1 MMDNEI
7 FLPRG
12 TSLSIGIWVQDAD
25 GQPYYDSGD
34 TVRFGVKYDPDDT
47 TYAVQK
53 TAAYDEDNGC
63 YVVTLV
69 PSDTASLPFGRYWYD
84 IGLQTDG
91 EDEDDY
97 YMLVDATAFN
107 VTKAIT
113 GVST

>member
-7 FLPRG
+7 SLPRG
-12 TSLSIGIWVQDAD
+12 TSYSIGIWVRDGD

-47 TYAVQK
+47 AYLIEK
-53 TAAYDEDNGC
+53 TAEYDEEQGC

>member
-1 MMDNEI
+1 MDNEI

-12 TSLSIGIWVQDAD
+12 TSYSIGILVLDGD

-47 TYAVQK
+47 AYLIEK
-53 TAAYDEDNGC
+53 TAEYDEEQGC

>member
-1 MMDNEI
+1 MDNEI
-7 FLPRG
+7 VLPRG
-12 TSLSIGIWVQDAD
+12 TSLSIGVWVTDGD
-25 GQPYYDSGD
+25 GQPYYGSGD
-34 TVRFGVKYDPDDT
+34 TVRFGVKYDPNDT

-53 TAAYDEDNGC
+53 TAVYDDEVGC

-91 EDEDDY
+91 DDEDDY
-97 YMLVDATAFN
+97 YMLVPASPFN

-113 GVST
+113 GVSE